1 MDLELLSFLISG
13 LAFAGAWLIVQPQR
27 VENNALHQSIDNN
40 TLAVKELTKVINDI
54 RVAQATTEEQISSLL
69 LRYQEVKREVD
80 DVRKSCC
87 SKGVDD

>member
-27 VENNALHQSIDNN
+27 VENDALHQSIDNN

-54 RVAQATTEEQISSLL
+54 RVAQATTEEQLNSLL

-80 DVRKSCC
+80 DVRKCCC

>member
-27 VENNALHQSIDNN
+27 VENDALHQSIDNN

-54 RVAQATTEEQISSLL
+54 RVAQATTEEQINSLL
-69 LRYQEVKREVD
+69 LRYQEVKR
-80 DVRKSCC
+80 
-87 SKGVDD
+87 

>member
-54 RVAQATTEEQISSLL
+54 RVAQATTEEQINSLL

-80 DVRKSCC
+80 DVRKRCC

>member
-13 LAFAGAWLIVQPQR
+13 LAFVGAWLIVQPQR

-54 RVAQATTEEQISSLL
+54 RVAQATTEEQINSLL

-80 DVRKSCC
+80 DVRKCC
-87 SKGVDD
+87 CPKGVDD

>member
-54 RVAQATTEEQISSLL
+54 RVAQATTEEQLNSLL

-80 DVRKSCC
+80 DVRKCC
-87 SKGVDD
+87 YSKGLDD

>member
-54 RVAQATTEEQISSLL
+54 RVAQATTEEQ
-69 LRYQEVKREVD
+69 
-80 DVRKSCC
+80 
-87 SKGVDD
+87 